1 MRRLFIAMIWVAG
14 LALLVSVPDVRAQFS
29 DRATLEASL
38 GFEDQQ
44 DGDHLVGWTANP
56 PETISLDSKV
66 LHSGKW
72 AVRLARDAGGSFSA
86 MYKVI
91 PVDFGGTTIE
101 YRGFLRTED
110 VTGFAGLYMGVNSG
124 TRALAFDNMNDQN
137 LNGSTEWKEYSI
149 KLPLSPEARELVFG
163 IVLSGTGKAWVDDL
177 QLLVDGQPIARVPK
191 RELPKTVLEV
201 DHQFDAGSGVA
212 PTELTK
218 VQIDN
223 LATLGMVWGF
233 LKYHH
238 PKITSGQSHWDYELF
253 RVLPAILDARD
264 QTAAAAAMVKWIGSL
279 GEVAPCNPC
288 AVLEDSNLHL
298 RPDLTWIENETL
310 LGQELSRS
318 LRAIYANR
326 PRLEEQFYLS
336 LAPFIQNPKFEHEL
350 AYTQV
355 TLPDPGY
362 QLLGLYRFWTII
374 QYWFPNRDV
383 IGEDWSKVLAEFV
396 PRVALAKDKQSYQRE
411 LMALIAR
418 AHDTH
423 ANLWSSLDVRPPTG
437 ECHVPARARFIEN
450 RMVVTG
456 FGSPEAE
463 KTSGLNVG
471 DVVTSVDDVPV
482 VSLIEQW
489 TPYYAAS
496 NEAARMRDM
505 AGSLTRGA
513 CGDVSMGI
521 LRGGQELRI
530 GARRVAARD
539 DSSGWTNDLPGETF
553 RLLSRDIAY
562 LKLSSVKGS
571 DAARYVEQAAGTKG
585 LVIDIRNYPSE
596 YVVYALGELL
606 VDKETPFV
614 RFTRGDPSTPG
625 AFHWTSPATLTP
637 RGPHYAGKVVILID
651 ETSQSSAEYHAM
663 AFRSAPNAVVVGST
677 TAGADGNVSLFALPG
692 GQRSMISGIGIFY
705 PDKRPTQRVGIIPDV
720 ESRPTIAGIRDG
732 RDEVLEQGLRQILG
746 NAVSAAEIEKM
757 ARH

>member
-1 MRRLFIAMIWVAG
+1 MRRHFIATIWVAG
-14 LALLVSVPDVRAQFS
+14 LALLLSKPDARAQLS
-29 DRATLEASL
+29 ERATLEASL

-44 DGDHLVGWTANP
+44 GGDHPIGWRPNP
-56 PETISLDSKV
+56 PETIWLDSKV
-66 LHSGKW
+66 VHSGKW
-72 AVRLARDAGGSFSA
+72 AVRLARDAGSSFSA
-86 MYKVI
+86 MFKAI
-91 PVDFGGTTIE
+91 PVDFAGTTIE

-110 VTGFAGLYMGVNSG
+110 VKGFAGLYMVVANS
-124 TRALAFDNMNDQN
+124 TATLAFDNMKDQD

-149 KLPLSPEARELVFG
+149 KLPLSPGARQIIFG
-163 IVLSGTGKAWVDDL
+163 VLLSGTGKAWVDDL

-191 RELPKTVLEV
+191 LELPKTVLEV

-264 QTAAAAAMVKWIGSL
+264 QTAAAAAMLKWIGSL

-288 AVLEDSNLHL
+288 AVLEDRNLHL
-298 RPDLTWIENETL
+298 RPDVAWIENEAL

-318 LRAIYANR
+318 LRAIYAKR
-326 PRLEEQFYLS
+326 PQLEEQFYLS
-336 LAPFIQNPKFEHEL
+336 LAPFVQNPEFEHEL

-362 QLLGLYRFWTII
+362 QLLGLFRFWTII
-374 QYWFPNRDV
+374 QYWFPYCDV

-396 PRVALAKDKQSYQRE
+396 PRVALAKDKASYQRE

-418 AHDTH
+418 AYDSH
-423 ANLWSSLDVRPPTG
+423 ANLWSGLDVRPPAG
-437 ECHVPARARFIEN
+437 ECQVPARFRFIEN

-456 FGSPEAE
+456 FASPEAE
-463 KTSGLNVG
+463 KASGLNTG
-471 DVVTSVDDVPV
+471 DIVTALDGVPV

-489 TPYYAAS
+489 RPYYAAS
-496 NEAARMRDM
+496 NDAARMRDM
-505 AGSLTRGA
+505 AMSLTRGT
-513 CGDVSMGI
+513 CGDVDMGI
-521 LRGGQELRI
+521 LRGGLERKI
-530 GARRVAARD
+530 NAHRTAAK
-539 DSSGWTNDLPGETF
+539 DSGGWTHDLPGETF
-553 RLLSRDIAY
+553 RLLSSDIAY

-571 DAARYVEQAAGTKG
+571 DAARYVEQSAGTKG
-585 LVIDIRNYPSE
+585 LIIDIRNYPSE
-596 YVVYALGELL
+596 GVVFDLGELL
-606 VDKETPFV
+606 VDKETPFA
-614 RFTRGDPSTPG
+614 RSTKGDPSTPG
-625 AFHWTSPATLTP
+625 AFYWTSPATLTP
-637 RGPHYAGKVVILID
+637 RAPHYAGKVVILTD
-651 ETSQSSAEYHAM
+651 ESSQSSAEYHAM
-663 AFRSAPNAVVVGST
+663 AFRSAPNAIVVGST
-677 TAGADGNVSLFALPG
+677 TAGADGNVSLFPLPG
-692 GQRSMISGIGIFY
+692 GQRTMISGIGIFY
-705 PDKRPTQRVGIIPDV
+705 PDKRPTQRVGIVPDV

-746 NAVSAAEIEKM
+746 SAVSAEEIEKM